1 MSASR
6 PASRKAGNP
15 SPICI
20 LCGTDAAGHDL
31 FPGIL
36 KCPACEF
43 VFADAQ
49 ISPKQLNA
57 LYQRNYFFGEEY
69 VNYIEDKA
77 TLQKNFAKRIHTLKQ
92 FSSGGR
98 LLEIGC
104 AYGFFLELAGNSW
117 TAEGCDIS
125 KDAIRVARSS
135 GLKVTLGDF
144 ARLPSRRKSYDVVC
158 MWDTIEHLARP
169 DLYVEKAASLLR
181 DGGVLSLTT
190 GDIGSSM
197 ARVRKS
203 RWRLIHPP
211 THLYY
216 FDRRTITTL
225 LGRHGLEV
233 VHFEHCGY
241 YRSLQQILYS
251 LLILNREGKAGK
263 SLYEMLKPLF
273 GINMYA
279 NLFDIMFVVARKT

>member
-1 MSASR
+1 VSASR
-6 PASRKAGNP
+6 PAARKAGSP
-15 SPICI
+15 SPVCI
-20 LCGTDAAGHDL
+20 LCGTDAAGRDL

-36 KCPACEF
+36 KCPSCGF
-43 VFADAQ
+43 VFANTQ
-49 ISPKQLNA
+49 ISPKELNA

-77 TLQKNFAKRIHTLKQ
+77 TLQRNFAERLRTLKN

-98 LLEIGC
+98 LFEIGC
-104 AYGFFLELAGNSW
+104 AYGFFLELAENSW

-125 KDAIRVARSS
+125 KDAAQAARTS
-135 GLKVTLGDF
+135 GLKVTFGDF
-144 ARLPSRRKSYDVVC
+144 LKLPSRRKSYDVVC

-181 DGGVLSLTT
+181 AGGVLSLTT
-190 GDIGSSM
+190 GDIGSWM
-197 ARVRKS
+197 ARFRKS

-225 LGRHGLEV
+225 LSRYGLQV
-233 VHFEHCGY
+233 VNFEHCGY

-251 LLILNREGKAGK
+251 ILILNRKGKAGK
-263 SLYEMLKPLF
+263 SVYEMLKPLF

-279 NLFDIMFVVARKT
+279 NLFDIMFVVARKI